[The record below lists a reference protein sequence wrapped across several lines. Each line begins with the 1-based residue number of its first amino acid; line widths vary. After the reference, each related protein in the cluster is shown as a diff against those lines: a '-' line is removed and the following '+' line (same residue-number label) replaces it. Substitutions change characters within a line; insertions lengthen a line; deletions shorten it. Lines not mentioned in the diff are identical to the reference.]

1 LPSIL
6 QDGPNHVDHNPRPG
20 EELFIP
26 PNFAS
31 TLVGTEPN
39 TTVKI
44 EAEDAPHR
52 PQTSSKS
59 NPIDDVGA
67 PSDSDLTEI
76 DDVPPGV
83 AFGATPAN
91 LRDTEDGEIIR
102 DENIAVDPTA
112 FTRRS
117 ARRRC
122 PTRRQTLLWEE
133 PVDSSETAHPR
144 RRHSLPAPG
153 KPSDI
158 STTHP
163 RLETPL
169 RATKQKVTTAGRKA
183 YQAKRGAAYDIVE
196 RRKSS
201 RIQTAAEKSASFAK
215 YSDEND
221 DELGGQVA
229 SSSGSAGSSKMAAQ
243 NDVPDNET
251 ETEDYD
257 VVEPDSW
264 KAGWSKSDSWA
275 KESPPKTMPIV
286 KDDPV
291 ASKKSLRSRSNHR
304 SQRTGKAI
312 HKKAHSKLLIGR
324 RVECPKGC
332 GKTFGRT
339 HDAHRHADQTM
350 GCGGGHKGFVCPTCR
365 NYFSRKDALKRHQGY
380 GSDGRR
386 SVPRHCTILQSD

>member
-1 LPSIL
+1 MPSIL
-6 QDGPNHVDHNPRPG
+6 QGEPDHVHHNPRSG
-20 EELFIP
+20 EELSTP
-26 PNFAS
+26 PNPAS
-31 TLVGTEPN
+31 TLVDTEPN
-39 TTVKI
+39 TAVKI
-44 EAEDAPHR
+44 EAGDAPPR

-83 AFGATPAN
+83 AFGATLAN
-91 LRDTEDGEIIR
+91 QRDTEDGEITG
-102 DENIAVDPTA
+102 DENIVADPTA
-112 FTRRS
+112 STRRS
-117 ARRRC
+117 SRRRC

-133 PVDSSETAHPR
+133 PVDSETAYPR
-144 RRHSLPAPG
+144 RRHSLPTPG

-169 RATKQKVTTAGRKA
+169 RATKQKVTKVGRKA
-183 YQAKRGAAYDIVE
+183 YQTKRGAAHHFVE

-201 RIQTAAEKSASFAK
+201 RIQTAAEKSASFV
-215 YSDEND
+215 DEND
-221 DELGGQVA
+221 QLGSQIA
-229 SSSGSAGSSKMAAQ
+229 PSSGSAGSSKMATQ
-243 NDVPDNET
+243 NDVPDHET
-251 ETEDYD
+251 ETEDD
-257 VVEPDSW
+257 NVAEPDSW
-264 KAGWSKSDSWA
+264 KAGWSKSDSWV

-291 ASKKSLRSRSNHR
+291 ATKKSLRSRSNHR
-304 SQRTGKAI
+304 SQRIGKAT
-312 HKKAHSKLLIGR
+312 HKKAHSKLLMGR

-350 GCGGGHKGFVCPTCR
+350 GCGGGHKGFVCPTCG

-380 GSDGRR
+380 GIDGRR